1 MILEDKEKEILEET
15 LEHTKKLTN
24 FREAMEELDLDET
37 IPPYNF
43 EDEY

>member
-24 FREAMEELDLDET
+24 F
-37 IPPYNF
+37 